1 MRVLITG
8 NRGYVGSAVT
18 KYLNKKNIDVYG
30 IDSNLFSKKINKNQ
44 TNIDIREINENILDN
59 IDGVVHLAGISN
71 DPMGKKFSKA
81 TKSINLNASIKFFKI
96 CKKKNIKSF
105 VFASS
110 CSVYGQTKNNVV
122 SENSKL
128 NPLTDYAK
136 SKINFEKI
144 ITKGGIGN
152 TNTTFLRFATACG
165 YSENFRRDLVI
176 NDLVLNAIT
185 KKKILL
191 LSKGTAWRPFIHVN
205 DMARAIYWS
214 LIRKKTKKPVTI
226 NTGRNSNNIKV
237 IDVAKKIEKKF
248 KGVKI
253 EIANNAE
260 NDKRSYK
267 VDFSKFR
274 KLSGKYYAK
283 YDLNNIIDDLK
294 LNLKK
299 KKNNFNSLNL
309 IRLKKLNKLL
319 EEKKI
324 DNLLKWI
331 DQKK

>member
-1 MRVLITG
+1 MKVLVTG

-18 KYLNKKNIDVYG
+18 KYLNSKNVEVYG
-30 IDSNLFSKKINKNQ
+30 IDNNLFSKIIKKNQ
-44 TNIDIREINENILDN
+44 TNKDIREIDGNILKN

-71 DPMGKKFSKA
+71 DPMGKKFNKA
-81 TKSINLNASIKFFKI
+81 TKSINLDASIKLFKL
-96 CKKKNIKSF
+96 CKKKKIKSF

-110 CSVYGQTKNNVV
+110 CSVYGQTKNNIV

-144 ITKGGIGN
+144 VTKNGIGD

-165 YSENFRRDLVI
+165 FSDNFRRDLVI
-176 NDLVLNAIT
+176 NDLVLNAI
-185 KKKILL
+185 KK
-191 LSKGTAWRPFIHVN
+191 
-205 DMARAIYWS
+205 
-214 LIRKKTKKPVTI
+214 
-226 NTGRNSNNIKV
+226 
-237 IDVAKKIEKKF
+237 
-248 KGVKI
+248 
-253 EIANNAE
+253 NAE

-274 KLSGKYYAK
+274 KLSGNYYSKYN
-283 YDLNNIIDDLK
+283 LNNIIDDLK
-294 LNLKK
+294 LNLS
-299 KKNNFNSLNL
+299 KNKNLNSSNL

-319 EEKKI
+319 EKKKI

-331 DQKK
+331 NQKK

>member
-18 KYLNKKNIDVYG
+18 KYLNKKKIEVYG
-30 IDSNLFSKKINKNQ
+30 IDNNFFSKKIIKNQ
-44 TNIDIREINENILDN
+44 ANIDIRKISEKILDN
-59 IDGVVHLAGISN
+59 IDAVVHLAGISN

-81 TKSINLNASIKFFKI
+81 TKSINLDASVNFFKI
-96 CKKKNIKSF
+96 CKKKKIKSF

-110 CSVYGQTKNNVV
+110 CSVYGQTKNNIV
-122 SENSKL
+122 SESSNL

-144 ITKGGIGN
+144 VSKNGIGSM
-152 TNTTFLRFATACG
+152 NTTFLRFATACG
-165 YSENFRRDLVI
+165 YSENFRRDLAI

-185 KKKILL
+185 KKEILL
-191 LSKGTAWRPFIHVN
+191 MSKGNAWRPFIHVN

-214 LIRKKTKKPVTI
+214 LIRKRTKKPITI
-226 NTGRNSNNIKV
+226 NTGRNSNNIK
-237 IDVAKKIEKKF
+237 IKNVAIKIQKKF
-248 KGVKI
+248 NGVKVK
-253 EIANNAE
+253 IANNAE

-274 KLSGKYYAK
+274 KLAGKYYSK
-283 YDLNNIIDDLK
+283 YSLDNIIDDLK
-294 LNLKK
+294 HNLKR
-299 KKNNFNSLNL
+299 KNDNFNSLNL
-309 IRLKKLNKLL
+309 IRLKKLDKLI
-319 EEKKI
+319 ERKKI
-324 DNLLKWI
+324 NNLLQWI